1 MMFTLFSADFI
12 GAPSNCSY
20 PHKFEVTD
28 AATLTEAVKK
38 DYVCAEYLNCYRNG
52 DNFIGSDCLPVDCDN
67 DHSENPA
74 DWVTVEDVKKAF
86 PGITFAVHYSRSHM
100 REKNGKAAR
109 PKFHV
114 LFPID
119 GMTDAS
125 AYSEM
130 KKLVNTIFPYF
141 DSKALDAARFFF
153 GTATP
158 EVEIIEG
165 DMTLSEFLSAED
177 FDADM
182 LNNGQRVTT
191 ITEGSRNATM
201 SRFAGRVIKKYGDNE
216 TAFNC
221 FLEEAEKCTP
231 PLDQQELMTIWH
243 SAQKFYAKV
252 QMQDGYISPEVY
264 NDDTT
269 YKPEDF
275 SDVGQAEVL
284 AKHFSGELRYSP
296 ATHYIRYCGHYWQ
309 ETEPGAQAV
318 AHELTRRQLN
328 EANRDFQTAFATLT
342 ENGGQDILANTTKA
356 KAETLMNE
364 AQMEAYRALL
374 AAKAYQGFVIQRRA
388 SKNITATLKESRPM
402 IEITPQELDSNPF
415 LLCTPNATYD
425 LRLGM
430 AGAREHSPEDFI
442 TKITTV
448 SPGDKGKQI
457 WLDCLDTIFCGDQV
471 LIEYVQNICGLAAIG
486 KVEVEALIIAY
497 GCGRN
502 GKSTFWNSIS
512 RVLGL
517 YSGNVS
523 ADTLT
528 FGCRRNVK
536 PEMAEVKGK
545 RLLIAAE
552 MQEGARLNDST
563 VKQLCS
569 TDDIFAEKKY
579 KDPFSFSPSHSLVL
593 YTNHLPRVSA
603 SDDGIWRRLIVI
615 PFNAKIEGKS
625 DIKNYGDYLYQN
637 AGESILAW
645 IIEGAKR
652 VIDLGY
658 KFPVPAVVQ
667 KAIDDYR
674 AQNDWFGNFL
684 DEKCDVGDSFKESS
698 SALYQAYRNHC
709 IDCNEY
715 VRNTADFYLAL
726 ENAGFK
732 RVVQNR
738 KRYFKGLQLKTVDG
752 DFLS

>member
-153 GTATP
+153 GTAAP

-182 LNNGQRVTT
+182 ANNGQRVTT
-191 ITEGSRNATM
+191 ISEGSRNATM

-216 TAFNC
+216 TALNC

-684 DEKCDVGDSFKESS
+684 DEKCDVGDGFKESS
-698 SALYQAYRNHC
+698 STLYQAYRNHC
-709 IDCNEY
+709 IECNEY

-738 KRYFKGLQLKTVDG
+738 KRYFKGLQLKTDDG